1 MGLKDKL
8 KRLQRAVGVQTTVLV
23 CQECGE
29 ELTVL
34 DGIELD
40 LIAHEWAEEQRRRGR
55 GHEIHGET
63 HPDVYRIVNH
73 SHGELSLVDTSTGE
87 PWLKGLIG
95 FGAWESLDGA

>member
-8 KRLQRAVGVQTTVLV
+8 KRLQRAGGVQTTVLV

-40 LIAHEWAEEQRRRGR
+40 LIGHEWAEEQRSPGR
-55 GHEIHGET
+55 G
-63 HPDVYRIVNH
+63 DD
-73 SHGELSLVDTSTGE
+73 S
-87 PWLKGLIG
+87 
-95 FGAWESLDGA
+95 